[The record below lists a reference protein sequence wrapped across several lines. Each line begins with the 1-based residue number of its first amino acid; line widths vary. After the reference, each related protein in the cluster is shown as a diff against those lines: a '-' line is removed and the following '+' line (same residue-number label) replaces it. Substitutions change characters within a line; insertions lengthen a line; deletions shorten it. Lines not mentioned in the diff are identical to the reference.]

1 MEAIEAL
8 EQIHFNAPYWVF
20 LLPCIGAGGDIVT
33 GWIQATING
42 TWDST
47 KMRRGLYRKLLE
59 LMAVLIAWVVGLAI
73 SLPVDI
79 AALVAAYIIIME
91 GFSILEN
98 LDQAGV
104 NIPFAKRIL
113 KKAKDMVDP
122 EEEEKKKDA

>member
-1 MEAIEAL
+1 MAAIEIL
-8 EQIHFNAPYWVF
+8 EQIHFNSPYWIF

-59 LMAVLIAWVVGLAI
+59 LMTVIIAWIVGIAI
-73 SLPVDI
+73 TLPVNI
-79 AALVAAYIIIME
+79 ASLVAGYIIIME
-91 GFSILEN
+91 GFSIMEN

-104 NIPFAKRIL
+104 SIPFVKRLL
-113 KKAKDMVDP
+113 KKAKEAV
-122 EEEEKKKDA
+122 EAENEGEANHV

>member
-20 LLPCIGAGGDIVT
+20 LLPLIGAGGDIVT
-33 GWIQATING
+33 GWIQASING

-59 LMAVLIAWVVGLAI
+59 LLAVLIAWVVGLAI

-79 AALVAAYIIIME
+79 AALVAAYVIIME

-113 KKAKDMVDP
+113 KKAKNMVDP